1 MIAID
6 TNTGKGGKGSRRRSS
21 RGQILPV
28 MLFGFF
34 ITLVSLV
41 AVFNTS
47 RVTIEKTQL
56 VNAADAA
63 AYSGAIQAARAL
75 NFYAYSNRA
84 MVANT
89 IAVGYVVSYISYL
102 RYFGDLASQVTKP
115 QQFIALIFANFAE
128 SAVDSFKNIGE
139 TLAGDT
145 AAVNQDAKE
154 RLDQGNGEG
163 NRANATA
170 RPEETG
176 FQAITNNLR
185 DAGKGGA
192 GTALKKIA
200 TTIGFA
206 TVGPTDLLNWF
217 YAATQVATFA
227 ATPIVIDDTM
237 TKVAKK
243 YDEAIEIADTNSL
256 ETLYWIFPIR
266 PGMDSFGFIKS
277 ASRYSGKAI
286 TKTINVS
293 IFGIFNQIPGLK
305 TVVKGLDAVVQPLGK
320 ALGLTSQ
327 DVTADSASESFNL
340 GVMKN
345 FILSS
350 LTTHDAWW
358 IWLNRGWRTCLPT
371 IVCLPPI
378 FQMQPAIDKYGQ
390 TALYMA
396 AVPSNGNSP
405 FGPPKKPESSEGS
418 EPPEEPELNPPGEL
432 NPTDDPYPQSGGPY
446 PGASKPPNLETIP
459 EESELPSP
467 SNNGTI
473 ADQANRRASG
483 DRDIA
488 RNARGGGDYISR
500 EEGRGKKASTLGS
513 GAKKT
518 LQMVKKG
525 LISAGGKA
533 VNMAKFA
540 GDIAL
545 PDNESLIYGANWVAG
560 DVLSNGLFANA
571 FDIGAAFLSEVVTF
585 GASDAITNL
594 RYSLKVLAQGEASA
608 KEFFKPY
615 QGVPT
620 YMMLTE
626 APFSNEHPDMQI
638 EVELERSVDEAG
650 LKTAF
655 GLGEQNI
662 ADLRASAAAKV
673 FYYRQ
678 PNDDQNDYF
687 KTVRAGPLDVF
698 TPWLGQTPA
707 SQRLENWYGS
717 TPYFTAFV
725 EMSGALK
732 SSPSDYTEFDNVFN
746 PFWEVRLIDGS
757 PPDAG

>member
-1 MIAID
+1 MADIALE
-6 TNTGKGGKGSRRRSS
+6 NGKGCGGKRRGSQ
-21 RGQILPV
+21 GQILPV

-34 ITLVSLV
+34 ITLVSLI

-47 RVTIEKTQL
+47 RVTIEKTQM

-89 IAVGYVVSYISYL
+89 IAAGYVVSYVSYL
-102 RYFGDLASQVTKP
+102 RYIGDFVNEVSTPKQFLAKVMM
-115 QQFIALIFANFAE
+115 NFLD
-128 SAVDSFKNIGE
+128 SAGDSFENIV
-139 TLAGDT
+139 DT
-145 AAVNQDAKE
+145 VTGNPQAADD
-154 RLDQGNGEG
+154 RLNQGNGEG
-163 NRANATA
+163 NVGNATA
-170 RPEETG
+170 RPEQTG
-176 FQAITNNLR
+176 FQSITNQLR
-185 DAGKGGA
+185 AATKGEGKKGA
-192 GTALKKIA
+192 GDALKIAA
-200 TTIGFA
+200 TTLGFM

-217 YAATQVATFA
+217 YAATQVASYA
-227 ATPIVIDDTM
+227 ATPFVIDDTM
-237 TKVAKK
+237 EKVAKS
-243 YDEAIEIADTNSL
+243 YDEAIEVYDTNSL

-277 ASRYSGKAI
+277 ARKYSNKAI

-293 IFGIFNQIPGLK
+293 PFGIFKTIPGLRQAA
-305 TVVKGLDAVVQPLGK
+305 TAMDGLAKPIGK
-320 ALGLTSQ
+320 AFGWTSQ
-327 DVTADSASESFNL
+327 DVTADSKSESFNF

-358 IWLNRGWRTCLPT
+358 MWLNRGWRVCLPT

-378 FQMQPAIDKYGQ
+378 FPMQPAIDKYGQ

-396 AVPSNGNSP
+396 AVPSNGNSL
-405 FGPPKKPESSEGS
+405 FGPPKKPT
-418 EPPEEPELNPPGEL
+418 LNPPGNL
-432 NPTDDPYPQSGGPY
+432 NPTDDPYPHNGGPY
-446 PGASKPPNLETIP
+446 PGGSRPPNLASIP
-459 EESELPSP
+459 EESELPSQ
-467 SNNGTI
+467 SNVGTI
-473 ADQANRRASG
+473 AEQADRRARG

-488 RNARGGGDYISR
+488 RSARGGGSYSSR
-500 EEGRGKKASTLGS
+500 EASRGTKASTRGA

-518 LQMVKKG
+518 LQLVKKG
-525 LISAGGKA
+525 LISTAGKA
-533 VNMAKFA
+533 VNMSKFV

-545 PDNESLIYGANWVAG
+545 PDNESLTYGANWVAG
-560 DVLSNGLFANA
+560 DVLSNGVFANIL
-571 FDIGAAFLSEVVTF
+571 DIAAAFASEGVTF

-626 APFSNEHPDMQI
+626 VPFTNLHPDMQI
-638 EVELERSVDEAG
+638 EVELERPMDEAG

-655 GLGEQNI
+655 GLGEQDI
-662 ADLRASAAAKV
+662 DDLRASATAKV

-687 KTVRAGPLDVF
+687 KKVRAGPLDVF
-698 TPWLGQTPA
+698 TPYLAQTPA

-717 TPYFTAFV
+717 TPYFTAFL
-725 EMSGALK
+725 EASAAMKNSF
-732 SSPSDYTEFDNVFN
+732 DYTEFDNVFN

-757 PPDAG
+757 PPDES